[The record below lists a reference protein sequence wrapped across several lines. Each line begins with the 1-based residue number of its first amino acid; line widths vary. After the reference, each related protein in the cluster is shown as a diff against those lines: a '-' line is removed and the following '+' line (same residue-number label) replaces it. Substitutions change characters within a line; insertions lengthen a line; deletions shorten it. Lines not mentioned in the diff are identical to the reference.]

1 MKRIIAT
8 FGFVFLVSL
17 LGIQQ
22 DIYAQ
27 NSLNQEVK
35 YCIVSDAS
43 GADVN
48 FKTQEVYITD
58 GCCEVRVNF
67 YNNGDKAAE
76 IIKVQF
82 SVTIKYGDRPLFK
95 IYKEY
100 DLDRFYVWNGYPQK
114 TFVIWDSRFKK
125 EQNGDDYGWTIDDKW
140 FQWYNRDPIGM

>member
-35 YCIVSDAS
+35 YFIVSDAS

-48 FKTQEVYITD
+48 FKTQE
-58 GCCEVRVNF
+58 
-67 YNNGDKAAE
+67 K
-76 IIKVQF
+76 
-82 SVTIKYGDRPLFK
+82 
-95 IYKEY
+95 
-100 DLDRFYVWNGYPQK
+100 
-114 TFVIWDSRFKK
+114 
-125 EQNGDDYGWTIDDKW
+125 
-140 FQWYNRDPIGM
+140 